1 MQQINSFTLIG
12 PGKVGI
18 VISYLLKKII
28 KLESVIGSSSKN
40 NYNVNQ
46 YLSCDIIDFPD
57 EINAD
62 LILIATP
69 DDKVVQIVDKLKKI
83 NIKNKLIIH
92 FSGILTSE
100 IIKINDNEAI
110 SIHPIMSFTDIENS
124 LKTINNHYFS
134 IEGNENTINNFLPI
148 FEKITNKYFIIQKEE
163 KPFYHLSC
171 VLINNFVTAMVQ
183 IGADLTK
190 SEYVKYYLPLIEDVL
205 INMENT
211 NNPIDK
217 LTGPIVRNDIST
229 IEKHKEILKNN
240 QNILNIYNSV
250 THYIT
255 EKIKK
260 PTEKN

>member
-1 MQQINSFTLIG
+1 MLSLQQINSFTLIG

-18 VISYLLKKII
+18 VISSLLKKVI
-28 KLESVIGSSSKN
+28 KSEYVIGSSLKN
-40 NYNVNQ
+40 NHIVKK
-46 YLSCDIIDFPD
+46 YLDCEIIDFPD
-57 EINAD
+57 KINAD

-100 IIKINDNEAI
+100 ITKINDNESL
-110 SIHPIMSFTDIENS
+110 SIHPIMSFAEIETALN
-124 LKTINNHYFS
+124 TINNHYFS
-134 IEGNENTINNFLPI
+134 IEGNENTINGFLPI

-190 SEYVKYYLPLIEDVL
+190 PEYIKYYLPLIEDVL

-211 NNPIDK
+211 VNPLDK
-217 LTGPIVRNDIST
+217 LTGPIVRNDKST
-229 IEKHKEILKNN
+229 IEKHKEIIKNN
-240 QNILNIYNSV
+240 ENILNIYNSI
-250 THYIT
+250 TKYIT

-260 PTEKN
+260 